1 MTSSRKPLR
10 SLLAAALALAAAPVF
25 AQSAPFT
32 QTVFFGDSLT
42 DSGHFQQTLVQ
53 IPGIGANGMLIGKF
67 TTNPGYVWSEYLAAY
82 YGTNAVTDNQ
92 GGSNYAVGG
101 AWVGTET
108 VGGVGP
114 QPSLVSQMTSYLTAN
129 GGHADANALYTVW
142 GGAND
147 LFSITD
153 PATAP
158 AVVGSAVTSEI
169 GIVGALQAAGAQ
181 YVMVATVPDLGLT
194 PAYSGNPLTA
204 GLGNQ
209 LSTGYNAA
217 LFGGLAS
224 AGLHVIPLDTFHLLQ
239 EIVSNPGAYG
249 FGNAT
254 DPACSPLGP
263 GGGSSL
269 FCNPATLVN
278 PGAAESYVFAD
289 SVHPTTTAHAVV
301 AQYAVSMIEAPRQMA
316 VLPHAE
322 ATIGRARAERVGAQ
336 LSQRPEADG
345 MRWWADVRGDSQRYG
360 EDASNYDGGGPT
372 LMVGVDWASGNI
384 VYGAFGG
391 YGRQGMDWG
400 QRRGSFDQT
409 DASLGGFAGWYGER
423 AWVNGQVSY
432 SWLGFDTDRDV
443 QLGQATRTHHGSA
456 DGSNL
461 SVGVNGGWN
470 FGDGAF
476 RHGPVVSLL
485 SQQIDVDGFAESDP
499 TLSTSLA
506 YADQSV
512 DSLIGSAGW
521 QFSYAPS
528 DRIHPYARV
537 TWDHEFEDPA
547 TQAFATAQSIP
558 GSLEYAV
565 PGQDFDRDYGTLLLG
580 ARTQLLGLDA
590 NVGAS
595 ATFAQ
600 EGGNDASV
608 FVTIGSRF

>member
-1 MTSSRKPLR
+1 MTSSHRPLR
-10 SLLAAALALAAAPVF
+10 TLLAAALALAAAPAF

-32 QTVFFGDSLT
+32 QTVFFGDSLS
-42 DSGHFQQTLVQ
+42 DSGHFQPALIQL
-53 IPGIGANGMLIGKF
+53 IGPNGALIGKF
-67 TTNPGYVWSEYLAAY
+67 TTNPGFVWSEYLAAY

-108 VGGVGP
+108 VGGLGP
-114 QPSLVSQMTSYLTAN
+114 QPSLASQVTSYLTAN

-158 AVVGSAVTSEI
+158 AVIGGAVTSEI

-194 PAYSGNPLTA
+194 PAYSADPMTA

-209 LSTGYNAA
+209 LSSGYNAA

-224 AGLHVIPLDTFHLLQ
+224 AGLSVIPLDTFHLLQ
-239 EIVSNPGAYG
+239 EIVANPTDYG
-249 FGNAT
+249 FSNAT
-254 DPACSPLGP
+254 DPACAVQPPPAGD
-263 GGGSSL
+263 SSL
-269 FCNPATLVN
+269 FCNPASLVS
-278 PGAAESYVFAD
+278 PDAASTHVFAD
-289 SVHPTTTAHAVV
+289 SVHPTTAAHAVV
-301 AQYAVSMIEAPRQMA
+301 AQYAISMIEGPRQMA
-316 VLPHAE
+316 VLPHVE
-322 ATIGRARAERVGAQ
+322 ATVGRARAERVGAQ

-372 LMVGVDWASGNI
+372 LTVGVEWASGNLA
-384 VYGAFGG
+384 YGAFGG

-409 DASLGGFAGWYGER
+409 DASLGGFIGWHGDN
-423 AWVNGQVSY
+423 AWINGQASY
-432 SWLGFDTDRDV
+432 SWIGFDTDRDV
-443 QLGQATRTHHGSA
+443 QLGAATRTHSGSA

-470 FGDGAF
+470 FGDGSF
-476 RHGPVVSLL
+476 RHGPVASLL
-485 SQQIDVDGFAESDP
+485 SQQIDIDGFAESDP

-506 YADQSV
+506 YPDQGL
-512 DSLIGSAGW
+512 DSLIGSLGW

-547 TQAFATAQSIP
+547 TQAFAIAQSIP
-558 GSLEYAV
+558 GSLAYAV
-565 PGQDFDRDYGTLLLG
+565 PGQEFDRDYGTLLLG

-608 FVTIGSRF
+608 FVTIGNRF

>member
-1 MTSSRKPLR
+1 MTSSHRPLR
-10 SLLAAALALAAAPVF
+10 TLLAAALALAAAPAF

-32 QTVFFGDSLT
+32 QTVFFGDSLS
-42 DSGHFQQTLVQ
+42 DSGHFQPALIQL
-53 IPGIGANGMLIGKF
+53 IGPNGALIGKF
-67 TTNPGYVWSEYLAAY
+67 TTNPGFVWSEYLAAY

-108 VGGVGP
+108 VGGLGP
-114 QPSLVSQMTSYLTAN
+114 QPSLASQVTSYLTAN

-158 AVVGSAVTSEI
+158 AVIGGAVTSEI

-194 PAYSGNPLTA
+194 PAYAADPMTA

-209 LSTGYNAA
+209 LSSGYNAA

-224 AGLHVIPLDTFHLLQ
+224 AGLSVIPLDTFHLLQ
-239 EIVSNPGAYG
+239 EIVANPTDYG
-249 FGNAT
+249 FSNAT
-254 DPACSPLGP
+254 DPACAVQPPPAGD
-263 GGGSSL
+263 SSL
-269 FCNPATLVN
+269 FCNPASLVS
-278 PGAAESYVFAD
+278 PDAASTHVFAD
-289 SVHPTTTAHAVV
+289 SVHPTTAAHAVV
-301 AQYAVSMIEAPRQMA
+301 AQYAISMIEGPRQMA

-322 ATIGRARAERVGAQ
+322 ATVGRARAERVGAQ

-372 LMVGVDWASGNI
+372 LTVGVEWASGNLA
-384 VYGAFGG
+384 YGAFGG

-409 DASLGGFAGWYGER
+409 DASLGGFIGWHGDN
-423 AWVNGQVSY
+423 AWINGQASY
-432 SWLGFDTDRDV
+432 SWIGFDTDRDV
-443 QLGQATRTHHGSA
+443 QLGAATRTHSGSA

-470 FGDGAF
+470 FGDGSF
-476 RHGPVVSLL
+476 RHGPVASLL
-485 SQQIDVDGFAESDP
+485 SQQIDIDGFAESDP

-506 YADQSV
+506 YPDQGL
-512 DSLIGSAGW
+512 DSLIGSVGW

-547 TQAFATAQSIP
+547 TQAFAIAQSIP
-558 GSLEYAV
+558 GSLAYAV
-565 PGQDFDRDYGTLLLG
+565 PGQEFDRDYGTLLLG